1 MARSN
6 VTFAILGVFVGYV
19 LALPYV
25 AALQSPSYSRVVV
38 FGDSLVDNGNGTY
51 KLSNRTW
58 PADSAYFDGRFSN
71 GLTWPEQLAGLLHVA
86 HVDDYA
92 HGSATTDNR
101 VAKGCSGYNSTLPV
115 PDVRTQVHRYLAHVG
130 HADRDALY
138 VVSGGSNDAFFGLLS
153 GHTPKELAHDAV
165 ATLRRE
171 TERLQ
176 RHGARHV
183 LVPTLSEMQ
192 ATPYARKYSLGVAR
206 LITAAFTREVN
217 HGLRAWV
224 DGGARNV
231 TLFDVH
237 AVEALRA

>member
-1 MARSN
+1 M
-6 VTFAILGVFVGYV
+6 
-19 LALPYV
+19 
-25 AALQSPSYSRVVV
+25 
-38 FGDSLVDNGNGTY
+38 
-51 KLSNRTW
+51 
-58 PADSAYFDGRFSN
+58 
-71 GLTWPEQLAGLLHVA
+71 
-86 HVDDYA
+86 
-92 HGSATTDNR
+92 
-101 VAKGCSGYNSTLPV
+101 

-237 AVEALRA
+237 AVEARVLAAPHKYGLENTHEACLVGTQKVEHEHGVARHECAEPNRYFFFDLYHPTEHVHALLARGAAHALASSR